1 MEPRREAVS
10 GKRAW
15 ILFSLLALWA
25 LIAVGRGFWLAG
37 PAAERY
43 IREGEKL
50 ARVHGRIPAPRGRI
64 LDCNGVPLAW
74 SERYFDLCWQGRRRE
89 LPEEGVLQQLQ
100 RIVPEAALPVAKS
113 DEAELLCRGISPDRL
128 RRLEPLVKAG
138 KGFRI
143 VQRWERMTVSSLRIR
158 RRLGTV
164 MLLEGEL
171 VGQSGLELEFDSLLR
186 GKAGE
191 FRVLLD
197 RYRNWIPESWE
208 LLRNPVPGRDIKLN
222 VAAEEL
228 ERRGRAAR

>member
-1 MEPRREAVS
+1 M
-10 GKRAW
+10 
-15 ILFSLLALWA
+15 
-25 LIAVGRGFWLAG
+25 
-37 PAAERY
+37 
-43 IREGEKL
+43 
-50 ARVHGRIPAPRGRI
+50 
-64 LDCNGVPLAW
+64 
-74 SERYFDLCWQGRRRE
+74 
-89 LPEEGVLQQLQ
+89 
-100 RIVPEAALPVAKS
+100 
-113 DEAELLCRGISPDRL
+113 
-128 RRLEPLVKAG
+128 
-138 KGFRI
+138 
-143 VQRWERMTVSSLRIR
+143 QRWERMTVSSLRIR

>member
-74 SERYFDLCWQGRRRE
+74 SERYFDLCWQGRRGE

-128 RRLEPLVKAG
+128 RRLESLVKAG

-158 RRLGTV
+158 RRPGTV

>member
-74 SERYFDLCWQGRRRE
+74 SER
-89 LPEEGVLQQLQ
+89 
-100 RIVPEAALPVAKS
+100 
-113 DEAELLCRGISPDRL
+113 
-128 RRLEPLVKAG
+128 
-138 KGFRI
+138 
-143 VQRWERMTVSSLRIR
+143 
-158 RRLGTV
+158 
-164 MLLEGEL
+164 
-171 VGQSGLELEFDSLLR
+171 
-186 GKAGE
+186 
-191 FRVLLD
+191 
-197 RYRNWIPESWE
+197 
-208 LLRNPVPGRDIKLN
+208 
-222 VAAEEL
+222 
-228 ERRGRAAR
+228 